1 MRSNLLLLSLT
12 ALATLI
18 GVSVW
23 ATLQIGIVPA
33 IQALLAEPGF
43 GTHPWFIATL
53 ADAYFG
59 FLWFWAWIAY
69 KETSNLARGAWLV
82 LILGLGNIA
91 MAGYMLLQLRK
102 LPAGAP
108 AQALLLRSAP
118 ASQT

>member
-1 MRSNLLLLSLT
+1 MRRNLSLLSLA

-23 ATLQIGIVPA
+23 ATSHVGIVTAIEALVAQPA
-33 IQALLAEPGF
+33 A
-43 GTHPWFIATL
+43 GTHPWFVATL

-69 KETSNLARGAWLV
+69 KETSNVARAAWLV
-82 LILGLGNIA
+82 LVLGLGNIA
-91 MAGYMLLQLRK
+91 MAAYMLIQLRR

-108 AQALLLRSAP
+108 PERLLLRA
-118 ASQT
+118 